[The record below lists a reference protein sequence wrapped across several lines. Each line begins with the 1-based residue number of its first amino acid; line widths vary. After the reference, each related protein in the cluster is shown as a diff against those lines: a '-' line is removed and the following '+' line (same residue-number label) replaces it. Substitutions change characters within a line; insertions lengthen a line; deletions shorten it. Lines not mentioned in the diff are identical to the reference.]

1 MKTFDARG
9 VVETESWH
17 GDPGPRT
24 EDVFEVPERYELDRE
39 LGRGGFAVV
48 YAARDRQLDRKVAL
62 KVLQHRH
69 SSEQQQRLVREAQVL
84 AKLRHPEVV
93 TVYDVTSHAGRVVI
107 AMELVEGSTL
117 RAWAK
122 GKSFEHKLAACVA
135 AGRGLAAV
143 HAAGLVHRDFKPDNV
158 LVDHDNN
165 VRVADFGLARIA
177 RSQDDDPPAA
187 FPQGTEPLRTTT
199 GALVGTLPYMAP
211 ELLQAKPADARSDQF
226 AFAVT
231 LVEVLGGK
239 RPFGATPAVNATAE
253 DDGRSS
259 PRSSR
264 DAHERAVAEPPVIA
278 DGIPGWVRAVIER
291 GLAIDPAERFPSMT
305 AVLSALDR
313 DPRRRRRR
321 LALGAG
327 VLALGGAVAAFA
339 LTRSEEPQCELPA
352 LLETAWSPARAATV
366 RRALDAAKLMPSV
379 RDSALAGLDAYRQR
393 LETAHA
399 TACRVRATEGPDL
412 AARRATCLDRR
423 MVELDALAE
432 RLEHADPAVASKALG
447 AVANLSRIEDCES
460 VAVLGGTV
468 ARKPTSLEEG
478 RAIDAELARLKVSLD
493 LGAAAAA
500 RPALEKLLERALV
513 IDHAPTDGQVQ
524 LELGRSYEDLDR
536 IADAERAYRLAVL
549 RAQEGRDDSLLARA
563 AYCLGLN
570 LARKQNKPAD
580 GRPWVE
586 LAVATLSRLPPSDDL
601 ESKVKFALAIVEL
614 GAHRLD
620 EADRAGTR
628 AYDLCVHLRGDNS
641 NVCGQIL
648 NTLGGIALDR
658 RDLPVAAQRYE
669 RARAIAEA
677 TFGPDHPAAFAPMSN
692 LASVAYARAEFAR
705 AVELRRDLVQRATRA
720 MGAKHYNVANANLA
734 LGLALE
740 RAGKLDEAIAATRI
754 GLANVEAARGPG
766 FERTIEGKLQLIRL
780 RVRAG
785 DLAAATELRD
795 LAMPPPLQVEA
806 NEIAFEHALARHDPA
821 AARRSA
827 EAGLAI
833 AGELLPRH
841 EPSERLAV
849 GYARLLRDAKD
860 PGAAA
865 AATHAIERA
874 EAVFAPD
881 SAPVRDA
888 RALR

>member
-1 MKTFDARG
+1 MKSFDERG
-9 VVETESWH
+9 VMETESWN
-17 GDPGPRT
+17 GEPGPRP
-24 EDVFEVPERYELDRE
+24 EEVFEVPERYELDKE

-69 SSEQQQRLVREAQVL
+69 STEQQQRLVREAQVL

-122 GKSFEHKLAACVA
+122 DKPFAQKLAACIA

-158 LVDHDNN
+158 LVDREGN

-177 RSQDDDPPAA
+177 RSKDEDPPAA

-239 RPFGATPAVNATAE
+239 RPFGAPAE
-253 DDGRSS
+253 DVKPSS
-259 PRSSR
+259 PGALL
-264 DAHERAVAEPPVIA
+264 DAHERAVAESPVIA
-278 DGIPGWVRAVIER
+278 GSIPSWVRVVVER
-291 GLAIDPAERFPSMT
+291 GLAIDPAERFASMT
-305 AVLSALDR
+305 ALLAALER
-313 DPRRRRRR
+313 DPRRRRRT
-321 LALGAG
+321 LLVGAG
-327 VLALGGAVAAFA
+327 VLALVGAVTAFA
-339 LTRSEEPQCELPA
+339 LTRGDGPQCELPA
-352 LLETAWSPARAATV
+352 SLDAAWSAARADTV
-366 RRALDAAKLMPSV
+366 RRAFETAKAAPPL
-379 RDSALAGLDAYRQR
+379 RDSAIAGLDAYRQK
-393 LETAHA
+393 LETAYA

-412 AARRATCLDRR
+412 ASLRATCLDRR
-423 MVELDALAE
+423 IVELGALAE
-432 RLEHADPAVASKALG
+432 RLEHADATVASKSIG

-460 VAVLGGTV
+460 VALLGGTV
-468 ARKPTSLEEG
+468 ARKPTAIDEG
-478 RAIDAELARLKVSLD
+478 RQIDGELARLKVSLD
-493 LGAAAAA
+493 LGAAAEA
-500 RPALEKLLERALV
+500 RPALEKLLERALP
-513 IDHAPTDGQVQ
+513 IDHAPTDGQIQ

-536 IADAERAYRLAVL
+536 IADSERAYRLAVL

-570 LARKQNKPAD
+570 LAKKQNKPAD

-614 GAHRLD
+614 GSHRLD

-628 AYDLCVHLRGDNS
+628 AYDLCLRVRGDSS

-648 NTLGGIALDR
+648 NTLGGVALER
-658 RDLPVAAQRYE
+658 RDLPLASQRYE
-669 RARAIAEA
+669 SARAIAEA
-677 TFGPDHPAAFAPMSN
+677 TYGPDTPAVFAPMSN
-692 LASVAYARAEFAR
+692 LASVAYARGEFAR
-705 AVELRRDLVQRATRA
+705 AVEIRRDLVQRATRA
-720 MGAKHYNVANANLA
+720 MGAKHYNVANANLM

-754 GLANVEAARGPG
+754 GLAGVEAARGPG
-766 FERTIEGKLQLIRL
+766 FERTIEAKVQLIRL

-785 DLAAATELRD
+785 ELAAAAELRE
-795 LAMPPPLQVEA
+795 LAMLPPQQVEA
-806 NEIAFEHALARHDPA
+806 NEIAFEHALARKDLA
-821 AARRSA
+821 AARTAA
-827 EAGLAI
+827 ETGLAL
-833 AGELLPRH
+833 AEQLVPRH

-865 AATHAIERA
+865 AAARAVERA
-874 EAVFAPD
+874 EAVFAAD
-881 SAPVRDA
+881 SAPVREA
-888 RALR
+888 RALRPE